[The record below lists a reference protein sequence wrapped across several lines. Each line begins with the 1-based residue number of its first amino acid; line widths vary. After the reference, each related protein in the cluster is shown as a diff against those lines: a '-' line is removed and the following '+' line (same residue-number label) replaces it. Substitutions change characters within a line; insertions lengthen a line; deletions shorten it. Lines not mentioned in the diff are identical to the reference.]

1 MFYLY
6 NFGVCLDISRNWEEI
21 CSQYSRL
28 RGEKRIIQDVD
39 GKGSL
44 FIVAEKLW

>member
-6 NFGVCLDISRNWEEI
+6 NFGVCVEISRSWDAVYGIYQE
-21 CSQYSRL
+21 L
-28 RGEKRIIQDVD
+28 RGEKRICQDVD

-44 FIVAEKLW
+44 FIVAEKLF